1 MARFGAD
8 LSWIVCEIHMKTPQR
23 RFIVE
28 FKPARRRSKE
38 RTNSVWGNTDLKALT
53 REVEEMAPH
62 LFSLTE
68 EPVSPNAVYGP
79 PASPN
84 AEFLIADKENV
95 ELGRAAVT
103 PAESSEIALS
113 GLHNSSHSAVDATEQ
128 LQETPPVSNT
138 RRNSKQ
144 RISQRLPE
152 RLSLD
157 VGENI
162 ERPISRDELATLEA
176 ENKRLKRLLAERIL
190 AQNLQLKRMLD
201 RFNLN

>member
-8 LSWIVCEIHMKTPQR
+8 ESWIACEIHMKTPPR

-28 FKPARRRSKE
+28 FKQARRRSKE

-62 LFSLTE
+62 LFNLTE
-68 EPVSPNAVYGP
+68 EPVSPNVAYGP

-84 AEFLIADKENV
+84 ADFLIADKENIG
-95 ELGRAAVT
+95 LGPEAVT
-103 PAESSEIALS
+103 PAEGSENAFS
-113 GLHNSSHSAVDATEQ
+113 GL
-128 LQETPPVSNT
+128 LQETPPVSHT
-138 RRNSKQ
+138 RTNSKQ
-144 RISQRLPE
+144 RISRKLPE

-157 VGENI
+157 VRENV
-162 ERPISRDELATLEA
+162 ERPISRGELATLEA

-190 AQNLQLKRMLD
+190 TQNLQLKKMLD

>member
-8 LSWIVCEIHMKTPQR
+8 ESWIACEMHMKTPPR

-28 FKPARRRSKE
+28 FKQVRRRSKE

-62 LFSLTE
+62 LFNLTE
-68 EPVSPNAVYGP
+68 EPVSPNVAYGP

-84 AEFLIADKENV
+84 AEFLIADKENIG
-95 ELGRAAVT
+95 LGPEAVT
-103 PAESSEIALS
+103 PAQGSENAFS
-113 GLHNSSHSAVDATEQ
+113 GLHNSSHSAVDATDK
-128 LQETPPVSNT
+128 LQETPPVSHT
-138 RRNSKQ
+138 RTNSKQ
-144 RISQRLPE
+144 RISRKLPE

-157 VGENI
+157 GRENV

-190 AQNLQLKRMLD
+190 TQNLQLKKMLD